1 MGESLPL
8 SITEDTAIVSALAP
22 LISEG
27 YATYRELYH
36 GPLTIVDYY
45 AILRLRDWNL
55 HVEYLAKQ
63 QSEQ

>member
-1 MGESLPL
+1 MGESIPL

-36 GPLTIVDYY
+36 GPLTISDYY
-45 AILRLRDWNL
+45 EILRLRDWNL

>member
-1 MGESLPL
+1 MGEIFPI
-8 SITEDTAIVSALAP
+8 SITEETATVSALAP

-27 YATYRELYH
+27 YATYQELYH

-45 AILRLRDWNL
+45 ELLRLRDWNL

-63 QSEQ
+63 PSE